1 MDRAAGREGRAQVRR
16 RAAVAVAASTVER
29 EQEPAPEVAS
39 ITPPEGAK
47 ARRGTSI
54 VPDSPSA
61 STTMAPDE
69 SDAPAHETLG
79 AGEVTRVGYAPIVRV
94 DAARRE
100 IELCATSEAVDSY
113 GTVFDYEASK
123 AAFARWI
130 GNVREMHERR
140 AVGRRVAVRC
150 DDGARRIYVRVRI
163 STGARDTWEKI
174 GDGTLR
180 GASIGASNV
189 VWTFQ
194 TRRVAGHD
202 QVVQVATAYELVE
215 LSLVDN
221 PSNPDALG
229 ITIVRA
235 AAPVAALLAELDDL
249 TADGG
254 GTEGAGPRG
263 GDLGKEHAEDAEM
276 LGRRGEGNRFTAEA
290 TEATEERAEG
300 DQGGTAE
307 DAEGRNGARGGAASV
322 ADRGECG
329 ESVVRAGTA
338 SGMVR
343 SLWGGESPVERARGP
358 YSDNLA
364 GVPDMGVPARAPEPG
379 PSPAEMPT
387 AGNARER
394 FHAAARGIL
403 LGCGCGLCEAALAAL
418 GSPGDGAGMAGRE
431 ERVSGGATGAVREA
445 ALTRA
450 VAAGLAAEAR
460 QVERMEASVRALD
473 NSLHAA
479 LGSMGTTLDTTLG
492 DLRARLERIEA
503 QPLPGGP
510 ALRAVEKAHAFAP
523 AIAAECAPATSA
535 EQYRA
540 LEALAGKLSDP
551 QAQIA
556 VAAELIRLRAAEGR

>member
-1 MDRAAGREGRAQVRR
+1 MDRAAGRVGRVGRAQVQR
-16 RAAVAVAASTVER
+16 RAAVAVSESTAKQELEPELELDVAPAASADEAEVRSDTRVALDSPPDAATMPHE
-29 EQEPAPEVAS
+29 EADGLAPEVLGV
-39 ITPPEGAK
+39 PE
-47 ARRGTSI
+47 I
-54 VPDSPSA
+54 
-61 STTMAPDE
+61 
-69 SDAPAHETLG
+69 
-79 AGEVTRVGYAPIVRV
+79 TRVGYAPIVRV

-113 GTVFDYEASK
+113 GTVFDYQASK

-130 GNVREMHERR
+130 GNVREMHARR
-140 AVGRRVAVRC
+140 AVGRRVAVRY
-150 DDGARRIYVRVRI
+150 DDGARRVYVRVRI
-163 STGARDTWEKI
+163 SAGAHDTWEKI

-189 VWTFQ
+189 AWTFQ
-194 TRRVAGHD
+194 TRRVAGRD

-235 AAPVAALLAELDDL
+235 AAPVEALLAELDD
-249 TADGG
+249 TAVVDG

-263 GDLGKEHAEDAEM
+263 GDGDTVNAEGAEVR
-276 LGRRGEGNRFTAEA
+276 GGRGEGAERFT
-290 TEATEERAEG
+290 TEETEGTEERAER
-300 DQGGTAE
+300 GTAE
-307 DAEGRNGARGGAASV
+307 DAEGAKDRRGF
-322 ADRGECG
+322 
-329 ESVVRAGTA
+329 
-338 SGMVR
+338 
-343 SLWGGESPVERARGP
+343 GGEIEKAGRQAVVAEHDSAHDPRDEKRPAQRARGP
-358 YSDNLA
+358 FSGNPA
-364 GVPDMGVPARAPEPG
+364 GVPDMGVPERAPEPA
-379 PSPAEMPT
+379 PSEAGMPA

-418 GSPGDGAGMAGRE
+418 GSPDAAAVAGAME
-431 ERVSGGATGAVREA
+431 ERAGGSGTSGTVREA
-445 ALTRA
+445 ALARA

-460 QVERMEASVRALD
+460 QVERMEASVRALGD
-473 NSLHAA
+473 ALHAA
-479 LGSMGTTLDTTLG
+479 MGGMGATLDTSLG
-492 DLRARLERIEA
+492 DLRTRLERIEA

-510 ALRAVEKAHAFAP
+510 ALRAVEKSHALAP
-523 AIAAECAPATSA
+523 AVASHAAPVSPA

-556 VAAELIRLRAAEGR
+556 VAAELIRLRAREGR

>member
-1 MDRAAGREGRAQVRR
+1 MNRAQVRR
-16 RAAVAVAASTVER
+16 RGAAALEAEAR
-29 EQEPAPEVAS
+29 ALAPAQLL
-39 ITPPEGAK
+39 GAGGEDQQI
-47 ARRGTSI
+47 AGATL
-54 VPDSPSA
+54 DSSP
-61 STTMAPDE
+61 
-69 SDAPAHETLG
+69 SDAPHATDAAEI
-79 AGEVTRVGYAPIVRV
+79 TRVGYAPIVRV
-94 DAARRE
+94 DTARRE

-113 GTVFDYEASK
+113 GTVFDYDASK

-150 DDGARRIYVRVRI
+150 DDAARRIFVRVRI
-163 STGARDTWEKI
+163 SAGARDTWEKI

-194 TRRVAGHD
+194 TRRVAGRD
-202 QVVQVATAYELVE
+202 QVVQVASAYDLVE

-235 AAPVAALLAELDDL
+235 TEPVAALLAELEDE
-249 TADGG
+249 

-263 GDLGKEHAEDAEM
+263 GNGSAEDAED
-276 LGRRGEGNRFTAEA
+276 RRERREGERFT
-290 TEATEERAEG
+290 TEETEG
-300 DQGGTAE
+300 REEQREEERGATD
-307 DAEGRNGARGGAASV
+307 DAEARGGQGDTVVKGGADHLAAGGLRR
-322 ADRGECG
+322 DERGG
-329 ESVVRAGTA
+329 SA
-338 SGMVR
+338 
-343 SLWGGESPVERARGP
+343 ERTQGP
-358 YSDNLA
+358 FSDNAA
-364 GVPDMGVPARAPEPG
+364 GAPDMGVPSRALAPEPTAAAM
-379 PSPAEMPT
+379 PA

-394 FHAAARGIL
+394 FHAAARGVL

-418 GSPGDGAGMAGRE
+418 GSLVDADERGSGMAATREAGMA
-431 ERVSGGATGAVREA
+431 
-445 ALTRA
+445 RA

-473 NSLHAA
+473 EA
-479 LGSMGTTLDTTLG
+479 LRETLGGMGATLDTALG

-510 ALRAVEKAHAFAP
+510 ALRAVEKSHALGASPP
-523 AIAAECAPATSA
+523 ASPTSGTDPATPA

-556 VAAELIRLRAAEGR
+556 VAAELIRLRAREAR